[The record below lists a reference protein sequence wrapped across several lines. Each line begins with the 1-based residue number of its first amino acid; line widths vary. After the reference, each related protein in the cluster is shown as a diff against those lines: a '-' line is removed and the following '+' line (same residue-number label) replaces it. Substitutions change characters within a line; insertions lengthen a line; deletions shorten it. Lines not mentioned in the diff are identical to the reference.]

1 MQVAYVTLSGV
12 EVAAMT
18 FGVERGNRRIRH
30 LETDELCEA
39 LLRAGAWQTAMR
51 VQIAG
56 AEAISADPL
65 ADEFEYRPAPEDAE
79 VLDEELAALRMH
91 SPESGSSAA

>member
-1 MQVAYVTLSGV
+1 MEVAYVTLFGD

-18 FGVERGNRRIRH
+18 SGVERGNRRIRH
-30 LETDELCEA
+30 TETDELCEA

-65 ADEFEYRPAPEDAE
+65 ADEFEYRPAPEDAA
-79 VLDEELAALRMH
+79 VLDEELAALRMR
-91 SPESGSSAA
+91 SPESGTSAA

>member
-30 LETDELCEA
+30 DETDELCEA
-39 LLRAGAWQTAMR
+39 LLRVGAWQTSMR

-56 AEAISADPL
+56 AEAISIDPG
-65 ADEFEYRPAPEDAE
+65 AEAFEYRPAPEDE
-79 VLDEELAALRMH
+79 QVLDEELATLRMR

>member
-1 MQVAYVTLSGV
+1 MAYVTLFGV

-18 FGVERGNRRIRH
+18 SGVERGNRRIRH
-30 LETDELCEA
+30 TETDELCEA

-56 AEAISADPL
+56 AEAVSVDPL

-79 VLDEELAALRMH
+79 VLDEELEALRMR

>member
-1 MQVAYVTLSGV
+1 
-12 EVAAMT
+12 MT
-18 FGVERGNRRIRH
+18 SGVERGNRSIRH
-30 LETDELCEA
+30 HETDELCEA

-56 AEAISADPL
+56 AEAVSADPV
-65 ADEFEYRPAPEDAE
+65 AEAFEYRPAPEDE
-79 VLDEELAALRMH
+79 HVLDEELATLRMR

>member
-1 MQVAYVTLSGV
+1 MLGGYVTLSGG

-18 FGVERGNRRIRH
+18 SGVERGNRSICH
-30 LETDELCEA
+30 SETDELCEA

-65 ADEFEYRPAPEDAE
+65 ADAFEYRPAPEDAE
-79 VLDEELAALRMH
+79 VLGEELAALRMG
-91 SPESGSSAA
+91 SRESGSSAA

>member
-1 MQVAYVTLSGV
+1 VLVGYVTLFGV

-18 FGVERGNRRIRH
+18 FLVERGNRRIRH
-30 LETDELCEA
+30 TETEELCEA

-65 ADEFEYRPAPEDAE
+65 GDEFEYRPAPEDAD
-79 VLDEELAALRMH
+79 VLDEELATQRMR
-91 SPESGSSAA
+91 SRESGSSAA

>member
-1 MQVAYVTLSGV
+1 VKVAYVTLLGIGV
-12 EVAAMT
+12 GAMT
-18 FGVERGNRRIRH
+18 SRVERGNRRIGH
-30 LETDELCEA
+30 TETDELCEA

-56 AEAISADPL
+56 AEAVSADPF
-65 ADEFEYRPAPEDAE
+65 ADDFEYRPAPEDAE

>member
-1 MQVAYVTLSGV
+1 VKVAYVTLFAV

-18 FGVERGNRRIRH
+18 SGVERGNRRIRH
-30 LETDELCEA
+30 TETDELCDA

-56 AEAISADPL
+56 AEAISAEPL
-65 ADEFEYRPAPEDAE
+65 ADDFGYRPAPEDAE
-79 VLDEELAALRMH
+79 VLDEELATLRTR
-91 SPESGSSAA
+91 SPESGTSAA